1 VATIDLNCRDC
12 GHSFQVITC
21 TAIKAKQKRCPA
33 CGSASVRQSVASY
46 LRNGPLSSP
55 SCGAPQRSSGFG

>member
-1 VATIDLNCRDC
+1 MSTIDLQCRDC
-12 GHSFQVITC
+12 GHHFQVVTRS
-21 TAIKAKQKRCPA
+21 AIKSKQKRCPH
-33 CGSASVRQSVASY
+33 CGSESIRQTLSSY